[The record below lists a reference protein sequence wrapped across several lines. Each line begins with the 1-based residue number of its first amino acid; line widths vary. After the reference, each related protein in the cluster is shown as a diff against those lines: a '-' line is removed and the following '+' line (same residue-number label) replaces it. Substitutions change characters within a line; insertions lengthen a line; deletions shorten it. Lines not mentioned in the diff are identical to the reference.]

1 MKNIT
6 SRHDWIILKVGLAK
20 KKELKKKP
28 KNKQKTNQKK
38 KKLTDN
44 QFH

>member
-20 KKELKKKP
+20 KKELKKKTKKQT
-28 KNKQKTNQKK
+28 KNKPNKK
-38 KKLTDN
+38 KN
-44 QFH
+44 